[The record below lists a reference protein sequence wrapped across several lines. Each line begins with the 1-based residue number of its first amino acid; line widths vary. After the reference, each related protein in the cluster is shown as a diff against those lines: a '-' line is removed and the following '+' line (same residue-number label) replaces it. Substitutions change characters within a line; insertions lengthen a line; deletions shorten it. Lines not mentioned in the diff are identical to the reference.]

1 MLINGPC
8 VSSGL
13 LTQLSSPVAIRVRS
27 MQLRITKEPSQVYTL
42 ANLGSLTY
50 REDQGLD
57 AGQASDLYD
66 FVGTRP
72 IDLDFWWDQG

>member
-1 MLINGPC
+1 
-8 VSSGL
+8 
-13 LTQLSSPVAIRVRS
+13 
-27 MQLRITKEPSQVYTL
+27 MQFRITKETSQVYTL
-42 ANLGSLTY
+42 ANLGSLSY

-66 FVGTRP
+66 LVGTHA